1 MLKLLLKLLI
11 SGAVI
16 FGLAY
21 FSQGELLVVG
31 GWQDALLAAVVLG
44 LVNTFIKPLLKLLTL
59 PLNVMTLG
67 LFSIVI
73 NTFMLY
79 IVSWVVP
86 GFETVGILRTVA
98 AALIVSIGT
107 AVLYWFVDR
116 D

>member
-1 MLKLLLKLLI
+1 MLRLLLKLAI
-11 SGAVI
+11 STAVI

-21 FSQGELLVVG
+21 VSGGELLVVG
-31 GWQDALLAAVVLG
+31 GWQDALLAAIVLG
-44 LVNTFIKPLLKLLTL
+44 LVNTFIKPLITLLTL

-73 NTFMLY
+73 NTLMLY
-79 IVSWVVP
+79 IVSWIVP
-86 GFETVGILRTVA
+86 GFETVGIFRTLL
-98 AALIVSIGT
+98 AALIISIIT